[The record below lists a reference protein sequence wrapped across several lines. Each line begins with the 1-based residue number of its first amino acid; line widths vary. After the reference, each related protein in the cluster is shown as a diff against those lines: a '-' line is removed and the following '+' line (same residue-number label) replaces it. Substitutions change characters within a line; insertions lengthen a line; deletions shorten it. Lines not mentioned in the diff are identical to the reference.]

1 MLLSYKE
8 WAVGPVAFLFTLR
21 RGSWCIFETN
31 QRKAANTQNLFSSV
45 CTCDHAGGGGK
56 RKGGVAETARE
67 VQGLHCPCSTK
78 KMGSQSKGSS
88 RVWIHMETI
97 PPGLRK
103 ISPQSDAYWE
113 SQPRWLEWFA
123 PQPLLSV
130 EVRCAPWI
138 GSKHEQNQ
146 KLCSDPI
153 MLAQACS
160 FRQTGKWTSPP
171 ELCLSH
177 TGTLC
182 FLAWSFQRFRDVF
195 SCTTSLSHLF
205 PSAHLLPWKRGPVPQ
220 FTWQKYF

>member
-8 WAVGPVAFLFTLR
+8 RAVGPVAFLFTLR
-21 RGSWCIFETN
+21 RGSWCIFGTN
-31 QRKAANTQNLFSSV
+31 QRKAAHTQNLFSSV
-45 CTCDHAGGGGK
+45 CTCDHAGGGVRGK
-56 RKGGVAETARE
+56 VVWLKQPEKFRDCTVPAP
-67 VQGLHCPCSTK
+67 QK

-97 PPGLRK
+97 PLGLRK

-113 SQPRWLEWFA
+113 SPRWLEWFA

-171 ELCLSH
+171 ELCLLH

-220 FTWQKYF
+220 FTWQKCF